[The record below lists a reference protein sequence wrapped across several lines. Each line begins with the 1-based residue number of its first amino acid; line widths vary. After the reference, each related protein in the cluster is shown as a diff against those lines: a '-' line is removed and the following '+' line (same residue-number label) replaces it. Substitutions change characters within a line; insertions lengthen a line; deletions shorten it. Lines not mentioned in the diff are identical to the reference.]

1 MAEKVTS
8 TKWFS
13 MDIQALVVLA
23 NNEGRCPSGE
33 LAEKLNSKSVFLR
46 KILSHLVKTELIQ
59 AKEGRDGGYFLV
71 KDPSEIKLSEVY
83 DAMKAETFPKG
94 FFNVESNDCF
104 APTTR
109 ESLCTLRDE
118 MEGWV
123 VAGLEQ
129 KTIADLMKK

>member
-1 MAEKVTS
+1 MWPFRHS
-8 TKWFS
+8 
-13 MDIQALVVLA
+13 LA

-46 KILSHLVKTELIQ
+46 KILRHLVKTELIQ

-94 FFNVESNDCF
+94 FFNVESKGCF